1 MLDNKFCE
9 GKDYLMRKTTVIMT
23 ACFVASSVLCA
34 CGNEMNK
41 ETSDAG
47 NNAALESINNEIVE
61 DFNTEQAA
69 TEDESTKEY
78 VDIAIGTTGYIIAV
92 PSDYYGADVTEEER
106 RDDMIAYYK
115 SDAHLMD
122 FDVYQFPK
130 EGQTLNEYTAKEA
143 HQYGAETFERVFLG
157 DGDIDATLY
166 YSKEEYSGVKYKVAN
181 YIFETTTEFG
191 ELVFWL
197 DGDDAEELADDIIST
212 LTYTGES
219 YDMIGKVLDKLPED
233 EYYNHYNV
241 KGDNDE
247 IYICNYNGEGELEE
261 GTWVYMYMVDDGMYN
276 IEVAYDIKDAAS
288 QTGEVIYTNENG
300 VEVKDLA
307 VVLVGDTYNFQII
320 FANPT
325 SSDQEFDL
333 TKLKVENYD
342 GTEINVFAVNEMPK
356 TVGAGLEYSQNAYT
370 ISSPGNLSLGDEVS
384 FYYDGA
390 FIYKAVV
397 TEF

>member
-1 MLDNKFCE
+1 MKRITLICMFSCAMSLLVISGC
-9 GKDYLMRKTTVIMT
+9 GKKESLSEEKSAEEIIVSNESQSEEKT
-23 ACFVASSVLCA
+23 FQ
-34 CGNEMNK
+34 
-41 ETSDAG
+41 TSI
-47 NNAALESINNEIVE
+47 E
-61 DFNTEQAA
+61 
-69 TEDESTKEY
+69 
-78 VDIAIGTTGYIIAV
+78 IAIGTTSYIITV

-115 SDAHLMD
+115 SDEHLMD

-130 EGQTLNEYTAKEA
+130 DGETLDEYTAKEA
-143 HQYGAETFERVFLG
+143 HQYGAESFEKVVLG
-157 DGDIDATLY
+157 DGNIDATLY
-166 YSKEEYSGVKYKVAN
+166 YSEEEYSGVKYKVAN

-197 DGDDAEELADDIIST
+197 DGDDAEELVKDIMST
-212 LTYTGES
+212 LTYTGEG
-219 YDMIGKVLDKLPED
+219 YDMIGKIIDKLPED

-276 IEVAYDIKDAAS
+276 IEVAYELKDAGA
-288 QTGEVIYTNENG
+288 QTSDVIITNENG

-307 VVLVGDTYNFQII
+307 VVLLGNTHNLQII

-325 SSDQEFDL
+325 ASDQGFDL
-333 TKLKVENYD
+333 TKLKTTNYD
-342 GTEINVFAVNEMPK
+342 GTEIKVFTANKAPEVI
-356 TVGAGLEYSQNAYT
+356 GAGLEYSQNAYT
-370 ISSPGNLSLGDEVS
+370 ISDPQNLSLGDEVS

>member
-1 MLDNKFCE
+1 MKRITHFFITFLLISMTVLSGCGQE
-9 GKDYLMRKTTVIMT
+9 KDT
-23 ACFVASSVLCA
+23 AA
-34 CGNEMNK
+34 
-41 ETSDAG
+41 
-47 NNAALESINNEIVE
+47 ESGSTEEI
-61 DFNTEQAA
+61 T
-69 TEDESTKEY
+69 ESTTIQSEEKGTVLEDTNVAT
-78 VDIAIGTTGYIIAV
+78 VDIAIGTTGYIITV

-115 SDAHLMD
+115 SDEHLMD

-130 EGQTLNEYTAKEA
+130 EGQTLNEYTAEEA

-157 DGDIDATLY
+157 EGDIDATLY
-166 YSKEEYSGVKYKVAN
+166 YSEEEYRDVKYKVAN
-181 YIFETTTEFG
+181 FIFETTTEFG

-197 DGDDAEELADDIIST
+197 DGDDAEELVDDIIST

-261 GTWVYMYMVDDGMYN
+261 GTWVYIYLVDDGMYN
-276 IEVAYDIKDAAS
+276 IEVAYELKDADT
-288 QTGEVIYTNENG
+288 QPLDMIITNENG
-300 VEVKDLA
+300 VEVLDLA
-307 VVLVGDTYNFQII
+307 VMLVGDTYNFQII

-342 GTEINVFAVNEMPK
+342 GTEIKVFTVNETPK
-356 TVGAGLEYSQNAYT
+356 IVGAGIEYSQNAYT
-370 ISSPGNLSLGDEVS
+370 ISDPGNLSLGDEVS

-390 FIYKAVV
+390 FIYKSVV